1 MTWRGRSHS
10 PSPATF
16 IWNDYVLCE
25 QFQHYLRMLWVTI
38 TFNSHGLTDNQINFT
53 SKPKQVY
60 TSLATLL
67 QLYPMKEVSTTL
79 IWTLQWHFLFLFFPE
94 SNFLLNEVGQN
105 WQMLNLP
112 LQTSRGRSQG
122 WDKGVGPRPA
132 ILNASNDPQQFLFFS
147 FHPTKKTMPAL
158 PNLKKKTCPCILTCR
173 LSTKLCWV
181 YLTFKVQNPIHM
193 FTTTYQVNN
202 WLRFHFQRE
211 TVNKAYK

>member
-158 PNLKKKTCPCILTCR
+158 PNFKKKNLPLHSYMSFVHKIMLSVPHLQGSKSNTYVHYHLPSKQLTKISFPKGNR
-173 LSTKLCWV
+173 
-181 YLTFKVQNPIHM
+181 Q
-193 FTTTYQVNN
+193 
-202 WLRFHFQRE
+202 
-211 TVNKAYK
+211 